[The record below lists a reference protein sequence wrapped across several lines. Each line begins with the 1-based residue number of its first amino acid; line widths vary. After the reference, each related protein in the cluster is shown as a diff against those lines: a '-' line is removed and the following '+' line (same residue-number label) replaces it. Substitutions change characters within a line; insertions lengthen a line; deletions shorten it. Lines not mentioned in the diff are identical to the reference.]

1 MKSIRNFIQKRL
13 QIDGLRQRYAAEIF
27 CSIDFQVQQIGHKRS
42 VVYIENF
49 SMKPKGNLLLGSV
62 KDVIKISQKF
72 GQKKQSSKIKQMV
85 LCGLNS
91 AIQVQQIGH
100 KRSVVYI
107 ENFSMKP
114 KGNPLLGSVK
124 DVIKISQ
131 KFGSKKHSSKIK
143 QMVLC
148 GWNSAMYLSSQR

>member
-1 MKSIRNFIQKRL
+1 MVS
-13 QIDGLRQRYAAEIF
+13 
-27 CSIDFQVQQIGHKRS
+27 
-42 VVYIENF
+42 IENF
-49 SMKPKGNLLLGSV
+49 LKKPKENLLLGSV

-72 GQKKQSSKIKQMV
+72 GQKKHSSKIKQMV

-107 ENFSMKP
+107 ENFLMKPKENPLLGSVKAVIKISQRFGQKKIQYQDQTNSAMWLKFYSADFQVQQIRRKRSMVYIQNFLKKP
-114 KGNPLLGSVK
+114 KGNLLLGSVK

-131 KFGSKKHSSKIK
+131 KFG
-143 QMVLC
+143 
-148 GWNSAMYLSSQR
+148 

>member
-1 MKSIRNFIQKRL
+1 MKCIRNFIQKIL

-27 CSIDFQVQQIGHKRS
+27 YSIDFQVQQIRHKRS

-72 GQKKQSSKIKQMV
+72 GQKKHSSKIKQMV
-85 LCGLNS
+85 LCDLNS

-100 KRSVVYI
+100 KRSVVYV
-107 ENFSMKP
+107 ENFLMKP

-124 DVIKISQ
+124 AIIKISQ
-131 KFGSKKHSSKIK
+131 RFAQKKRSIKIK
-143 QMVLC
+143 QTVLC
-148 GWNSAMYLSSQR
+148 G

>member
-49 SMKPKGNLLLGSV
+49 L
-62 KDVIKISQKF
+62 
-72 GQKKQSSKIKQMV
+72 
-85 LCGLNS
+85 
-91 AIQVQQIGH
+91 
-100 KRSVVYI
+100 
-107 ENFSMKP
+107 MKP

-124 DVIKISQ
+124 DVIKIS
-131 KFGSKKHSSKIK
+131 
-143 QMVLC
+143 
-148 GWNSAMYLSSQR
+148 